1 MSEKRK
7 LTEICRKVYEK
18 GFVAATDG
26 NISTITADNKF
37 LITRSG
43 ISKGEVT
50 EDDILEIDASGN
62 ILNGKGKL
70 STEFKI
76 HLFAYSRR
84 PDVNAVVHCHPV
96 YATAFAA
103 VVEDLSKHV
112 FPEVI
117 LTLGK
122 IPLCKYE
129 TPSTDALALSMEPY
143 IDYAW
148 AFLLQNHGAVTLGK
162 DLDDA
167 FNKMEKLEHTA
178 QTIFVSRLLGGEKEL
193 TFEKVK
199 ELLNLAREEHRL
211 KEKFPKQPVL
221 QFIKHLQIWVMR

>member
-1 MSEKRK
+1 MSEKKK
-7 LTEICRKVYEK
+7 LVEICRRVYEK

-26 NISTITADNKF
+26 NISAVTSENTF

-50 EDDILEIDASGN
+50 EGDILEIDASGN
-62 ILNGKGKL
+62 ILNGTGKL

-76 HLFAYSRR
+76 HLFAYSQRSE
-84 PDVNAVVHCHPV
+84 VNAVVHCHPV

-103 VVEDLSKHV
+103 AGEDLSKHV

-122 IPLCKYE
+122 IPLCKYA
-129 TPSTDALALSMEPY
+129 TPSTDELALSMAPY
-143 IDYAW
+143 IDSSW
-148 AFLLQNHGAVTLGK
+148 AFLLENHGAVTLGRN
-162 DLDDA
+162 LDDA
-167 FNKMEKLEHTA
+167 YYKMEKLEHTA
-178 QTIFVSRLLGGEKEL
+178 QTIFAARLLGGEKEL

-199 ELLNLAREEHRL
+199 ELLNLAREVYGISPDERN
-211 KEKFPKQPVL
+211 
-221 QFIKHLQIWVMR
+221 I

>member
-1 MSEKRK
+1 MPEKRK
-7 LTEICRKVYEK
+7 LVEICRKVYEK
-18 GFVAATDG
+18 GFVSATDG
-26 NISTITADNKF
+26 NISAVTQDNTF

-50 EDDILEIDASGN
+50 EEDILEIDAAGN
-62 ILNGKGKL
+62 IINGKGKL

-84 PDVNAVVHCHPV
+84 PEINAVVHCHPV

-103 VVEDLSKHV
+103 VGEDLTKHI

-129 TPSTDALALSMEPY
+129 TPSTDGLALSMEPY
-143 IDYAW
+143 IDFAW

-167 FNKMEKLEHTA
+167 YYKMEKLEHTA
-178 QTIFVSRLLGGEKEL
+178 RTIFAARVLGGEQEL
-193 TFEKVK
+193 SFEKVK
-199 ELLNLAREEHRL
+199 ELLNLAREVYNIMPDERN
-211 KEKFPKQPVL
+211 VY
-221 QFIKHLQIWVMR
+221 